1 MVPAKGFSGTR
12 AFLPNSAGSSEA
24 ASYFQMFSA
33 GSLKSSASRPKPG
46 MFAVQPK
53 PDGLNIS
60 IVTFSASPGSAPS
73 TKIGPVTGLTLAK
86 SSLATSATVLSA
98 FNWPPAASRHWNSM
112 VEPGATRSA
121 GAKELSQPKW

>member
-1 MVPAKGFSGTR
+1 
-12 AFLPNSAGSSEA
+12 
-24 ASYFQMFSA
+24 MFSA
-33 GSLKSSASRPKPG
+33 GSLNWSASSPKPG

-53 PDGLNIS
+53 PDGLNAS

-73 TKIGPVTGLTLAK
+73 TKIGPVTGLTLPK

-98 FNWPPAASRHWNSM
+98 VSWPPEASRHWNSI

-121 GAKELSQPKW
+121 GTKLLSQPK